1 MKFGGASVKDAAAIR
16 NVAAIITEH
25 QEQAL
30 LVVISAM
37 DKTTNHLENLAYL
50 ARDGKEAEVKEQFA
64 KIKRF
69 HLKIVA
75 DLFGDKQAEVKSKVD
90 AFLDKIE
97 RIVSGI
103 LMLEEF
109 PPRTYDR
116 IVSFGELL
124 STTVVAEYLKLADQE
139 AVWIDARDYL
149 KTDAN
154 YRQAGVIWSLTEAN
168 IRTQVMSLSR
178 RGRALITQGF
188 IGSTTDGKTTT
199 LGREGSDYTASIF
212 AHCLNASS
220 LVVWKDV
227 PGILNGDP
235 RIRENTIKIDNLSYE
250 EAVEMTFYGASVI
263 HPKTIKPIFN
273 KRIPL
278 RVKCFLD
285 TSLPGTV
292 ISEQTN
298 PELVTSYI
306 VKKNQVFIRI
316 KPRDFS
322 FMEEHLMQE
331 VFYHVNKSGLKVN
344 LLQNSAISLM
354 LCVDNRP
361 AVINAFEALL
371 LDQFLVEI
379 REGLKLNTI
388 INFEKSDL
396 ANIEEAKMVQLQE
409 NKLYIVK

>member
-16 NVAAIITEH
+16 NAAEIIAQH
-25 QEQAL
+25 QEHAL

-50 ARDGKEAEVKEQFA
+50 ARDGKETEAKEQFE

-69 HLKIVA
+69 HLGIVK
-75 DLFGDKQAEVKSKVD
+75 DLFADKETEVTAKVED
-90 AFLDKIE
+90 FLGRID

-124 STTVVAEYLKLADQE
+124 STTIVAGYLNHIEKE

-168 IRTQVMSLSR
+168 IRTQVMSLAR
-178 RGRALITQGF
+178 QGRALITQGF

-220 LVVWKDV
+220 LIVWKDV

-235 RIRENTIKIDNLSYE
+235 RIMKETIKIDNLSYE

-285 TSLPGTV
+285 VSLPGTV

-298 PELVTSYI
+298 PEVITSYI

-322 FMEEHLMQE
+322 FLEENLMQE
-331 VFYHVNKSGLKVN
+331 IFAHVNKSGLKVN

-379 REGLKLNTI
+379 QEGLKLNTV
-388 INFEKSDL
+388 INFGKKDL
-396 ANIEEAKMVQLQE
+396 GDLDDAKMVQMQE
-409 NKLYIVK
+409 NKLYVVK

>member
-1 MKFGGASVKDAAAIR
+1 
-16 NVAAIITEH
+16 
-25 QEQAL
+25 
-30 LVVISAM
+30 
-37 DKTTNHLENLAYL
+37 
-50 ARDGKEAEVKEQFA
+50 
-64 KIKRF
+64 
-69 HLKIVA
+69 
-75 DLFGDKQAEVKSKVD
+75 
-90 AFLDKIE
+90 
-97 RIVSGI
+97 
-103 LMLEEF
+103 
-109 PPRTYDR
+109 
-116 IVSFGELL
+116 
-124 STTVVAEYLKLADQE
+124 
-139 AVWIDARDYL
+139 
-149 KTDAN
+149 
-154 YRQAGVIWSLTEAN
+154 TEAN
-168 IRTQVMSLSR
+168 IRTQVMSLAR
-178 RGRALITQGF
+178 QGRALITQGF

-220 LVVWKDV
+220 LIVWKDV

-235 RIRENTIKIDNLSYE
+235 RIMKETIKIDNLSYE

-285 TSLPGTV
+285 VSLPGTV

-298 PELVTSYI
+298 PEVITSYI

-322 FMEEHLMQE
+322 FLEENLMQE
-331 VFYHVNKSGLKVN
+331 IFAHVNKSGLKVN

-379 REGLKLNTI
+379 QEGLKLNTV
-388 INFEKSDL
+388 INFGKKDL
-396 ANIEEAKMVQLQE
+396 GDLDDAKMVQMQE
-409 NKLYIVK
+409 NKLYVVK